1 MVPLLLKIADSSAPF
16 PRVMIGLSYGK
27 KGIVHGVW

>member
-1 MVPLLLKIADSSAPF
+1 MVTLLLKIADSSYSF
-16 PRVMIGLSYGK
+16 PRVMIGLSYYK

>member
-1 MVPLLLKIADSSAPF
+1 MVTLLLKIADSSASF
-16 PRVMIGLSYGK
+16 PRVIIGISYSK